1 MCLPEKEETVAF
13 VLVRVCAI
21 TSSHHLFETGQ
32 LLFFAPGFVRTGL
45 PNGVLGEATTALCS
59 WYTPLLIT

>member
-13 VLVRVCAI
+13 VLARVRAI

-32 LLFFAPGFVRTGL
+32 LLFFPLALVLALVLRAGPG
-45 PNGVLGEATTALCS
+45 ALAA
-59 WYTPLLIT
+59 